1 LPNPHY
7 LPELVI
13 KVTAINFTVTDS
25 GLEDQLLVEV
35 VRFERLDLEEK
46 RIALMMQ
53 INQDKR
59 QL

>member
-1 LPNPHY
+1 
-7 LPELVI
+7 
-13 KVTAINFTVTDS
+13 VTAINFTVTNS